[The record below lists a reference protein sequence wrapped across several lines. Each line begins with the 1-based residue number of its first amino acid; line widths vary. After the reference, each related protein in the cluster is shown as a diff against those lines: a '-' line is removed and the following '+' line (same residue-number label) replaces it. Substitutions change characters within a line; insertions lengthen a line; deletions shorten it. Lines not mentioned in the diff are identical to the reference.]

1 MDKYAQDAQGNF
13 ALDNAIDN
21 QCVTV
26 VELLLMGGCM
36 PYFSRKQK
44 DQESTLPPNFLQNGL
59 NNNQALQRVI
69 VKALARHRHL
79 LRAVKPYHDLAGNF
93 VDCRSIAEKLLA
105 AGFGKINE
113 YDEHGMTPL
122 MLACCKGN
130 ANMAAFLL
138 ERGAD
143 SSRSHRDA
151 LLRAGHFC
159 FWDGGSMWSHF
170 DYGHIKDGELNL
182 QEQTKLLGPAY
193 DIAPLVGSR
202 CRCSPEGYSPGTS
215 AFQADLGEH
224 FCVRRRTF
232 EKLLSV
238 LKLCDFDLR
247 QQARSFV
254 RMEIFDRLEL
264 THTCIRKFPDVRP
277 FHEHDRL
284 EIEEEEQELYAQ
296 LDAFM
301 SDFDKWQENFD
312 GDVMNCVDC
321 FFDNLDQHLRP
332 RIILTFASM
341 DSYDHDILG
350 SGTRITNFWV
360 NSKGQL
366 QRSHREGYRESYM
379 LQSLYR

>member
-1 MDKYAQDAQGNF
+1 METDFRRITPLHLIAAECWPAGTELLLKYGVDKFAQDAQGNF
-13 ALDNAIDN
+13 ALDIAIGN

-26 VELLLMGGCM
+26 VELLLTGDCM
-36 PYFSRKQK
+36 PYISRKKK
-44 DQESTLPPNFLQNGL
+44 DQKSTLPPNFLQCGL

-69 VKALARHRHL
+69 VKTLARHRHF

-93 VDCRSIAEKLLA
+93 VDCRSIAEKLLT

-122 MLACCKGN
+122 MLACCEGN
-130 ANMAAFLL
+130 ASMAAFLL

-143 SSRSHRDA
+143 SSRSHRDT
-151 LLRAGHFC
+151 LLRAGHFL
-159 FWDGGSMWSHF
+159 FLDSGSMWFRMNYRHMM
-170 DYGHIKDGELNL
+170 DGELNP
-182 QEQTKLLGPAY
+182 QEKTKLLRPAY
-193 DIAPLVGSR
+193 DITPLIASR

-215 AFQADLGEH
+215 AFQADLGED

-247 QQARSFV
+247 REARSFV

-264 THTCIRKFPDVRP
+264 THTCIRKFPDIRP
-277 FHEHDRL
+277 FHEQDRL

-296 LDAFM
+296 FNAFI

-312 GDVMNCVDC
+312 GDVMSCVNS
-321 FFDNLDQHLRP
+321 FFDNLDQHL
-332 RIILTFASM
+332 
-341 DSYDHDILG
+341 
-350 SGTRITNFWV
+350 
-360 NSKGQL
+360 
-366 QRSHREGYRESYM
+366 
-379 LQSLYR
+379 